1 MTNSKKKTKKEAILH
16 AAKELFWRHGLRRI
30 SIVEICAH
38 ANVSKMTFYKYFA
51 NKEVLAEYLVTET
64 LTNWHNDYR
73 SIMDSQLSF
82 TAKINQVI
90 LLEQSAAE
98 NMSEEFIGDIFVNEY
113 VAIQQLIQSY
123 KNNYHAEIVKDMI
136 EAQKNGQVRAD
147 IKPEFIL
154 YLLEDI
160 GEKVMDKKL
169 SKMYTSKQ
177 ALILELMNYFF
188 YGIIN
193 PANETNA

>member
-1 MTNSKKKTKKEAILH
+1 
-16 AAKELFWRHGLRRI
+16 
-30 SIVEICAH
+30 
-38 ANVSKMTFYKYFA
+38 MTFYKYFA
-51 NKEVLAEYLVTET
+51 NKEVLAEYLVTEA

-82 TAKINQVI
+82 TSKINQVI

-98 NMSEEFIGDIFVNEY
+98 NMSEEFIGDIFVNEHTHL
-113 VAIQQLIQSY
+113 QQLIQSY
-123 KNNYHAEIVKDMI
+123 KNTYHAEIVKDLI

-169 SKMYTSKQ
+169 SKMYPSKP
-177 ALILELMNYFF
+177 ALILELTNYFF

-193 PANETNA
+193 PANENNA